1 MPVVT
6 PAFWHLCSPE
16 LVLVCF
22 GTLFLILSAIPGGKN
37 LRLGTGVLALAGF
50 AVALILTFQTLA
62 ALEPGMKVPV
72 LVGLS
77 GSVGLVVDGFS
88 QVFKVIFLLGGLL
101 TVLVSFKH
109 LDLEK
114 AWTGE
119 YFTFLTFAVFG
130 MMVMASGVDLLTLW
144 VGLETMALSV
154 YVLAAYL
161 RREEHS
167 VEGATKYFLLGAF
180 SSGLYLYGA
189 SLIYG
194 ATGTVHLT
202 VLKAAIESRLKGG
215 GLGAVGFFPLAA
227 GLVVL
232 SVALL
237 FKAALVP
244 FHWWTPDAYEGAPT
258 PIAGF
263 MSVAPKAAAF
273 AMALRIFV
281 EGFMPLSPAWTDLL
295 SLVAILTMIWG
306 NVAAML
312 QENVKRLLAYSS
324 IAHAGYIL
332 VGLVAAGKTGSN
344 AGIAAVAF
352 YLLVYAFMNIG
363 AFSLVLYLQREGSA
377 GDKLDDFDGLIRRSP
392 VMAVLMI
399 FFLLSLGGIPPMA
412 GFLGKLMIFYS
423 AVEAKLYL
431 LAVVLAVTSVV
442 SLYYYYRIVLRM
454 FLKEEERPASE
465 AGRPLGFALG
475 LCGLAVL
482 AIGLYGQPFLNWAA
496 QAVLLRP

>member
-1 MPVVT
+1 MPT
-6 PAFWHLCSPE
+6 LSPAFWHLCSPE

-22 GTLFLILSAIPGGKN
+22 GTLFLILSAIPGGRS
-37 LRLGTGVLALAGF
+37 LRLGIGVLSLAGF
-50 AVALILTFQTLA
+50 LVALVLTFQTLGV
-62 ALEPGMKVPV
+62 LGPGMRVNV
-72 LVGLS
+72 LVGLN
-77 GSVGLVVDGFS
+77 GSVSLVVDGFS

-202 VLKAAIESRLKGG
+202 ALKTTIEGRLKGG
-215 GLGAVGFFPLAA
+215 GLEAVGFPLAA

-312 QENVKRLLAYSS
+312 QENVKRMLAYSS

-377 GDKLDDFDGLIRRSP
+377 GDRLDDFDGLIRRSP
-392 VMAVLMI
+392 AMAVLMI

-465 AGRPLGFALG
+465 AGRPLGLALG

-482 AIGLYGQPFLNWAA
+482 AIGLYGQPFLSWAA
-496 QAVLLRP
+496 QAVLLKP